1 VLTLEEF
8 LESLHADDREPVR
21 AAVGRAL
28 RDGADYEAEYRVALP
43 GGSVRWIAGRGK
55 VERDRQ
61 GQPIRLRG
69 VALDITDRKLAEE
82 EAELHRT
89 QAAHLARVTT
99 FGEISG
105 SLAHELNQPLAAIL
119 SNTRAAERH
128 LQGAEPDLDELRAIL
143 ADIRTDDLRASD
155 MIQRIRAFLRRTE
168 LDRQPLD
175 VAQLVEDAVR
185 LVSGEAVARRSQ
197 VSTEVP
203 AQLPPVAGDRVH
215 LQQVLDAMSTC
226 PPSGRRLA
234 VRAGTIHPNLIEV
247 AVSDTGVGIAP
258 EHLARAFEPFYTTKQ
273 DGLGL
278 GLAICRSIA
287 KAHGGSIVLENNPD
301 GGTTA
306 RVRLPMHA

>member
-1 VLTLEEF
+1 
-8 LESLHADDREPVR
+8 
-21 AAVGRAL
+21 
-28 RDGADYEAEYRVALP
+28 
-43 GGSVRWIAGRGK
+43 
-55 VERDRQ
+55 
-61 GQPIRLRG
+61 
-69 VALDITDRKLAEE
+69 
-82 EAELHRT
+82 
-89 QAAHLARVTT
+89 
-99 FGEISG
+99 
-105 SLAHELNQPLAAIL
+105 
-119 SNTRAAERH
+119 
-128 LQGAEPDLDELRAIL
+128 
-143 ADIRTDDLRASD
+143 
-155 MIQRIRAFLRRTE
+155 M
-168 LDRQPLD
+168 
-175 VAQLVEDAVR
+175 AQLVEDAVR

-215 LQQVLDAMSTC
+215 LQQVLVNLLVNGLDAMSTC

-301 GGTTA
+301 GA